1 MSRTITA
8 LDPDPVRAGF
18 VRVQLDGTPYC
29 SLPVTRIA
37 AAGFTAGD
45 ALDAR
50 GVRDLNQAADEEA
63 AYRTLLR
70 TLERRS
76 FAVAELRRT
85 LVRKGHPKDAVE
97 AALARAVRAGLL
109 DDAAFAARFVQSRTE
124 RGRGPLRIRRD
135 LLALGVD
142 TVVIERAL
150 EVALPPDHDPQI
162 AAEALARKR
171 LTQLHG
177 LPASAQLRR
186 VTAYLGRRGFCG
198 RAVTDM
204 VRRVVREPD
213 QP

>member
-1 MSRTITA
+1 MSRTITG
-8 LDPDPVRAGF
+8 LDPDPARAGF
-18 VRVQLDGTPYC
+18 VRVQLDGAPYC

-50 GVRDLNQAADEEA
+50 GVRELNQAADEEA

-97 AALARAVRAGLL
+97 AALARGVRAGLL
-109 DDAAFAARFVQSRTE
+109 DDAAFAVRFVQSRTE

-142 TVVIERAL
+142 TVVVERAL
-150 EVALPPDHDPQI
+150 DA
-162 AAEALARKR
+162 ALARKR
-171 LTQLHG
+171 LSQLHG
-177 LPASAQLRR
+177 LSPSVQLRR
-186 VTAYLGRRGFCG
+186 VTAYLGRRGFSG
-198 RAVTDM
+198 RAVTEM
-204 VRRVVREPD
+204 VRRTIQEREV
-213 QP
+213 

>member
-8 LDPDPVRAGF
+8 LDPDPARAGF

-29 SLPVTRIA
+29 SLPVARIA
-37 AAGFTAGD
+37 AAGFASGD

-50 GVRDLNQAADEEA
+50 GVRELNQAADEEA

-97 AALARAVRAGLL
+97 AALGRALRAGLL

-135 LLALGVD
+135 LQALGVD
-142 TVVIERAL
+142 AAVIERVLNSAFP
-150 EVALPPDHDPQI
+150 EDHDPQV

-171 LTQLHG
+171 LGQLRG
-177 LPASAQLRR
+177 LSPTAQLRR
-186 VTAYLGRRGFCG
+186 VTAYLGRRGFSG
-198 RAVTDM
+198 RAITDM
-204 VRRVVREPD
+204 VRRVVHEREE
-213 QP
+213 

>member
-8 LDPDPVRAGF
+8 LDPDPARAGF
-18 VRVQLDGTPYC
+18 VRVQLDGTSFC

-37 AAGFTAGD
+37 AAGFATGD

-50 GVRDLNQAADEEA
+50 GVRELNQAADEEA

-76 FAVAELRRT
+76 FAIAELRRT

-97 AALARAVRAGLL
+97 AALGRALRAGLL
-109 DDAAFAARFVQSRTE
+109 DDAAFAARFVQSRSE

-135 LLALGVD
+135 LMALGVD
-142 TVVIERAL
+142 TAVIERAL
-150 EVALPPDHDPQI
+150 DEALPEDHDPQV

-171 LTQLHG
+171 LAQLRD
-177 LPASAQLRR
+177 LPPTAQLRR
-186 VTAYLGRRGFCG
+186 VTAYLGRRGFSG
-198 RAVTDM
+198 RTVTEM

-213 QP
+213 QR

>member
-1 MSRTITA
+1 MSRTITG
-8 LDPDPVRAGF
+8 LDPDPARAGF
-18 VRVQLDGTPYC
+18 VRVQLDGTSYC

-50 GVRDLNQAADEEA
+50 RVRELNQAADEEA

-97 AALARAVRAGLL
+97 AALARGVRAGLL
-109 DDAAFAARFVQSRTE
+109 DDAAFAVRFVQSRTE

-142 TVVIERAL
+142 TAVIERAL
-150 EVALPPDHDPQI
+150 VAALPPDHDPEL
-162 AAEALARKR
+162 AAEVLARKR
-171 LTQLHG
+171 LAQLHG
-177 LPASAQLRR
+177 LPSSVQLRR
-186 VTAYLGRRGFCG
+186 VTAYLGRRGFSG